1 MKALGYIEIE
11 SGVNPA
17 GDPFCRINIFTGQD
31 GEQIAAGQ
39 LTPSECRDMALKWL
53 EAAEAAEH
61 DAASY
66 RCMMADYDLSRNA
79 AASFIA
85 AIRHHRGDGL
95 KPGEVV
101 PE

>member
-1 MKALGYIEIE
+1 VKALGYVEIE

-17 GDPFCRINIFTGQD
+17 GDPFCRINVYTGQD

-39 LTPSECRDMALKWL
+39 LTPTECRDMALKWL
-53 EAAEAAEH
+53 EVAEAAEH
-61 DAASY
+61 DAAVF
-66 RCMMADYDLSRNA
+66 RFLLHLKPGDPEGATRFIGILRN
-79 AASFIA
+79 F
-85 AIRHHRGDGL
+85 RGDGL